1 MTVTCQVCKSRPAVA
16 NGNFVANIGLVVM
29 RFTYRMSAAV
39 CSRCL
44 HLQFAKYQAI
54 NLFLGWWGV
63 ISFFATPIFIVM
75 NGVSYGRAL
84 VAKRRLTRPA

>member
-1 MTVTCQVCKSRPAVA
+1 MSVICQVCNSRPAFV
-16 NGNFVANIGLVVM
+16 NGKFIANIGLVVI
-29 RFTYRMSAAV
+29 RFTYRTGAAV
-39 CSRCL
+39 CPRCL

-75 NGVSYGRAL
+75 NCASYGRAIA
-84 VAKRRLTRPA
+84 AKRRLARQA